1 MKNTFL
7 VVTSYKA
14 ALIDL
19 YLNTRASS
27 DIRHTPGR
35 WFLLLSPY
43 WDNGHHTSDHGC
55 LTNRLFSQT
64 PSDIFSSLHSFKCCF
79 EAGRQ
84 AGRGGGEKSSLAAFA
99 CSVVQDAL
107 FGPFVLTKM
116 PLTVCPEPKPGHLNF
131 LLLLPATQ
139 SPQKACE
146 SGRQKN
152 KLSLCPAAHLAS
164 NGRKLS
170 VRFVLLMWAL
180 VCVCGGGGMAH
191 CKQIA
196 LQNTSAPKH
205 INSDCKGLFV

>member
-1 MKNTFL
+1 MQNTFL

-19 YLNTRASS
+19 SFNTRASS

-79 EAGRQ
+79 GAGRQ
-84 AGRGGGEKSSLAAFA
+84 AGRGGKKSSLAAFA

-180 VCVCGGGGMAH
+180 VCVWTAH

>member
-84 AGRGGGEKSSLAAFA
+84 AGRGGGGKKAAWQPLHA
-99 CSVVQDAL
+99 VWCRMHCSVHLSWQKCHSQ
-107 FGPFVLTKM
+107 FVLSQNRAIWTFFSFFQPHSLHRKHAKVGGKRTNYHCAQL
-116 PLTVCPEPKPGHLNF
+116 PT
-131 LLLLPATQ
+131 LPAMEEN
-139 SPQKACE
+139 S
-146 SGRQKN
+146 
-152 KLSLCPAAHLAS
+152 
-164 NGRKLS
+164 
-170 VRFVLLMWAL
+170 
-180 VCVCGGGGMAH
+180 VCVLC
-191 CKQIA
+191 C
-196 LQNTSAPKH
+196 
-205 INSDCKGLFV
+205 

>member
-84 AGRGGGEKSSLAAFA
+84 AGRGGGGEK
-99 CSVVQDAL
+99 Q
-107 FGPFVLTKM
+107 
-116 PLTVCPEPKPGHLNF
+116 PG
-131 LLLLPATQ
+131 
-139 SPQKACE
+139 
-146 SGRQKN
+146 
-152 KLSLCPAAHLAS
+152 SLCMQCGAGCIVRSICPDKNATHSLSWAKTGPSELSSPSSSHTVSTESMRKWAAKEQTIIVPSCPPCQQWKKTQCAFCVVNVS
-164 NGRKLS
+164 TC
-170 VRFVLLMWAL
+170 
-180 VCVCGGGGMAH
+180 VCVAGGDGS
-191 CKQIA
+191 
-196 LQNTSAPKH
+196 L
-205 INSDCKGLFV
+205 